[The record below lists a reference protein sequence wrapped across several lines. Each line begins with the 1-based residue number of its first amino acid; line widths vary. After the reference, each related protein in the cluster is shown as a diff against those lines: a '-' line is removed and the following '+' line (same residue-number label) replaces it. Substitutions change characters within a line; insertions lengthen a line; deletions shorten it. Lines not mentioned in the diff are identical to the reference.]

1 MFEEGNTTLKHEVG
15 EVMFIDFWASWC
27 GPCQRPM
34 AHNQEIVE
42 AHMIKGD
49 WQNVRIIGLS
59 IDQDKAKVCEHIKK
73 NGWTG
78 VEHYWAGVKGCT
90 ASDDF
95 KVTGVPHCILIDRH
109 GN

>member
-1 MFEEGNTTLKHEVG
+1 M
-15 EVMFIDFWASWC
+15 
-27 GPCQRPM
+27 
-34 AHNQEIVE
+34 E
-42 AHMIKGD
+42 AHKIKGD

-95 KVTGVPHCILIDRH
+95 
-109 GN
+109 